1 MSEKE
6 KSSRR
11 KDTTRYYDQSD
22 WMRPVGLGCMVAAVA
37 LFYFGF
43 SSISYY
49 LASLLMPLGIFLFF
63 YASVRHISDA
73 DVATERDK
81 LLEGFDSSVTEME
94 NYDRIV
100 LRQPAD
106 LLTDGWLHDGPAT
119 YFRRD
124 KNGAVLSDRFVRSH
138 LFFTKEAL
146 LVCSREVSITEM
158 DAETGAGVT
167 DRNQRIALRDIRSA
181 RLDEAQVT
189 VTLTKGKKPATVRT
203 CTLVIEGDGGELLRL
218 PVRNDMDS
226 TAFCEAVRRLK
237 GK

>member
-1 MSEKE
+1 MSEKK

-22 WMRPVGLGCMVAAVA
+22 WMRPVGLGCMIAAVA

-63 YASVRHISDA
+63 YASVRHITDA
-73 DVATERDK
+73 DVEKERDK

-106 LLTDGWLHDGPAT
+106 LLTDGWLHDSPAT
-119 YFRRD
+119 YFRRN
-124 KNGAVLSDRFVRSH
+124 KNGAVISDRFVRSH

-167 DRNQRIALRDIRSA
+167 DRNQRIPFPDIKSA
-181 RLDEAQVT
+181 RLDETPVT
-189 VTLTKGKKPATVRT
+189 VTLTKGNKPATVRT
-203 CTLVIEGDGGELLRL
+203 CTLVIEGEDGELLRL
-218 PVRNDMDS
+218 PVHNDMDS
-226 TAFCEAVRRLK
+226 ATFCEALARMTT
-237 GK
+237 